1 MWVIMVTLKKSGK
14 DCGET
19 LAERN
24 LLLTSFKVVN
34 FSNSTAFSA
43 KNTRPTR
50 EEIAAA
56 GI

>member
-1 MWVIMVTLKKSGK
+1 MWVIMVTSKKSGT
-14 DCGET
+14 DCGEKLT
-19 LAERN
+19 ERN
-24 LLLTSFKVVN
+24 LLFPSFKVVN

-43 KNTRPTR
+43 KNTCPTR